1 MTSVRHGIAY
11 IRNHGAHATRFA
23 IRSQPAHA
31 PPHPFS
37 RLCSAL
43 PGARCPAC
51 WDAQAGSL
59 ESRVRA
65 GRVRA

>member
-1 MTSVRHGIAY
+1 MTSARLGLVPIRKHGRLVARYGI
-11 IRNHGAHATRFA
+11 F
-23 IRSQPAHA
+23 SQPAQA

-51 WDAQAGSL
+51 GDAQAGSL
-59 ESRVRA
+59 ESRVRE